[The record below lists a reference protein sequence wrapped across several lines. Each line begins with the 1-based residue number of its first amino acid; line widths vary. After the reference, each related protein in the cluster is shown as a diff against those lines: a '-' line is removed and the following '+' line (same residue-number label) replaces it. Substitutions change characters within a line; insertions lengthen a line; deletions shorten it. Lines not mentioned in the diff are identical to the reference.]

1 MAPFAIFD
9 DERIVIVLPV
19 VKIMNDPNTESLVE
33 QKFKFAISEGFN
45 PDKDL
50 EKVGIANQTTMLKGE
65 TEEIGKSSCNRV
77 SLFPFL

>member
-1 MAPFAIFD
+1 
-9 DERIVIVLPV
+9 
-19 VKIMNDPNTESLVE
+19 MNNPNTKGFVE

-65 TEEIGKSSCNRV
+65 TEEIGESSCNRV
-77 SLFPFL
+77 SLNNFHLF